1 MDGDVE
7 SIRRVRTMYH
17 LADILLLRILTIT
30 KYFISSLYIYIYID
44 LHNYATFCT
53 LCEIS
58 IITDIATFSPL

>member
-30 KYFISSLYIYIYID
+30 KYFISSLYIYID